1 MTTIQILHTN
11 DLHSRFANMPAI
23 ASCIKQLRDA
33 HEGPTIVCDIGDHID
48 RSHKIAEGTGGEANT
63 AVLNAT
69 GVDYFVLGNNEGL
82 ALTHGQLG
90 MLLGEKAAFATLGT
104 NLFVLDSG
112 QHPGWVKPF
121 EIREFGGTR
130 VAFFGLTASLQR
142 YYKLLNWDVREPI
155 ALMRAA
161 MDDLRGT
168 VDAVVVLSHLGKDVD
183 AELAEQVPGITCILG
198 GHTHHVFAEA
208 VMVNGAAL
216 CGAGKF
222 GQYVGEVKLTFEE
235 GQAVRVDAC
244 LHETA
249 AYAADADVAAVIA
262 HYEQLADAHLTEP
275 IAHLPQAIPHHY
287 GADSPLGNLLAQ
299 AVRERTGADFALVNN
314 GQFLEGFAEGEVT
327 KDMLLKRCPSPVQV
341 CRMKLNGKAIRWTLE
356 ESLLEEKQNY
366 RFQGFGFRGDVLGGM
381 SVDGIEIEYNPTG
394 PDMGRIQR
402 ILIDG
407 EPLDETKDYLIGTL
421 DLFTFGVGYKR
432 LQEGHNMEFYLPSFI
447 RDVLTPVLREPHW
460 IDRARLPRWLHNS
473 SVNGEN
479 VL

>member
-11 DLHSRFANMPAI
+11 DVHSRFAHMPAM
-23 ASCIKQLRDA
+23 ASCIKQLRAA
-33 HEGPTIVCDIGDHID
+33 HAGPSIVCDIGDHVD
-48 RSHKIAEGTGGEANT
+48 RSHTIAEGTSGVANIE
-63 AVLNAT
+63 VLNAT

-90 MLLGEKAAFATLGT
+90 LLFGERAAFTTLGT
-104 NLFVLDSG
+104 NLFILDSG
-112 QHPGWVKPF
+112 QHPAWVTPF
-121 EIREFGGTR
+121 EIREVAGLR
-130 VAFFGLTASLQR
+130 IAFFGLTASLQR

-168 VDAVVVLSHLGKDVD
+168 VDAVVVLSHMGKDVD
-183 AELAEQVPGITCILG
+183 AELAEHVPGITCILG
-198 GHTHHVFAEA
+198 GHTHHAFEQA
-208 VMVNGAAL
+208 VMVNGTAL

-222 GQYVGEVKLTFEE
+222 GQYVGEVKLTIETGRPPLVE
-235 GQAVRVDAC
+235 AC

-249 AYAADADVAAVIA
+249 AFADDAEVAAVIA
-262 HYEQLADAHLTEP
+262 HHQQLADVHLTEP
-275 IAHLPQAIPHHY
+275 IAHLPEEIPHHY

-314 GQFLEGFAEGEVT
+314 GQFLDGFAEGEVT
-327 KDMLLKRCPSPVQV
+327 KAMLLQRCPSPVQV

-381 SVDGIEIEYNPTG
+381 SVDGIEIEYDPAG

-402 ILIDG
+402 ISIQG
-407 EPLDETKDYLIGTL
+407 QPLDESQDYLIGTL

-432 LQEGHNMEFYLPSFI
+432 LQEGNNMEFYLPSFI
-447 RDVLTPVLREPHW
+447 RDVLTPVLSEPTW
-460 IDRARLPRWLHNS
+460 IARARLPRWLHNS
-473 SVNGEN
+473 SKNGDN